1 MLSVASFGDWI
12 GTLATALFAS
22 QQVTGSV
29 AQGSAFSSTI
39 AIRLLPALLLG
50 PVAGVMADRFD
61 RRYTM
66 VICDILR
73 FFVYGSIPVVA
84 LFSDSGGLTVT
95 WAVIATFIGETITLL
110 WIPAKE
116 AAVPNLI
123 PKGRLEVSNQL
134 TLITTYGITPILAA
148 LALAALDGVV
158 RGPIGGLP
166 DWAEP
171 VQIALWINA
180 FSRAATAAVVF
191 FGIKEISEG
200 HRERKEKN
208 AETSMYRQFVEGW
221 KYIGGTPFV
230 RGLVLGIFGAF
241 AGAGIVIGT
250 ARFFTA
256 SLGAGDAA
264 FYLLFATLFM
274 GLAIGI
280 GLGPMI
286 VKELSRRRWFG
297 MSIVLASGAVSF
309 LSVAFHLSMA
319 LFGALFVGAGAGMA
333 FLAGVTLLGGQVNDE
348 VRGRVF
354 AVVQIGARLVLL
366 LAISLA
372 GLLVGLGSSRT
383 VSAGSLSIDI
393 SSTRILLLVA
403 GAIGVWTGISAFRQ
417 MDDKRGVPVL
427 ADLWSSIRGRPLS
440 PGEDFTRHGIFVVF
454 EGGEGA
460 GKSTQV
466 TRLSEALNEAGHDVV
481 VTREP
486 GATDMG
492 ARIRSL
498 VLSNGEGADAPS
510 PRAEALLYAAD
521 RAHHVATVV
530 RPALGRGAVVISD
543 RYVDSSLAYQGA
555 GRTLPVQEI
564 SWLSSWATGGLK
576 PDLVVLLDIDPNVG
590 LGRVGSR
597 GLGADRLE
605 SESRSFHERVR
616 YAFLDLASADP
627 KRYLVLDA
635 ARPADE
641 IANAVAT
648 RLNAMLTEGD
658 DTHPEPASM
667 TAPPGPDLNAP
678 DLVSPH
684 AGPVSPLAGPDETV
698 VIRTGSGAVATS
710 GSDETIVVR
719 PAAGPDDTVIVRP
732 ASADSSNETM
742 VIRPGA
748 GPDDTMVV
756 RPATSPAGSDATMAI
771 PSSGYPN
778 ATSSGDPNAT
788 MAIPASGDPSATMAI
803 PASGDP
809 NATMAIPPADATV
822 NLPRAAPSDDPNATM
837 VVPPPASDDANA
849 TMVVPP
855 SASDDASATMV
866 VPPPVADDATAV
878 VPASGSDETVVVRP
892 ASAPDIK
899 AAPDGPAAGSDPD
912 DDVADPDDDA
922 ATPAED
928 EPETPIEVLE
938 DLTGNRARAAD
949 DETPPSGPQVGK
961 QP

>member
-1 MLSVASFGDWI
+1 MDLSGAAALRSVLRIRPFRRLWLVLSVASFGDWI

-29 AQGSAFSSTI
+29 AQGTAFSSTI

-73 FFVYGSIPVVA
+73 FVVYGSIPVVA
-84 LFSDSGGLTVT
+84 LFSDSGGVTVT

-171 VQIALWINA
+171 VQLALWINA

-200 HRERKEKN
+200 HRERRERN
-208 AETSMYRQFVEGW
+208 AQTSMFRQFVEGW
-221 KYIGGTPFV
+221 RYIGGTPFV

-264 FYLLFATLFM
+264 FYLLFATLFI

-297 MSIVLASGAVSF
+297 MSIVLASGAVGF

-383 VSAGSLSIDI
+383 ISAGSLSVDI

-403 GAIGVWTGISAFRQ
+403 GVIGVWTGISAFRQ

-440 PGEDFTRHGIFVVF
+440 PGEDFTRQGIFVVF

-466 TRLSEALNEAGHDVV
+466 TRLSEALAAAGHDVV

-498 VLSNGEGADAPS
+498 VLANGEGADAPS

-530 RPALGRGAVVISD
+530 RPALARGAVVISD

-576 PDLVVLLDIDPNVG
+576 PDLVVLLDVDPGVG
-590 LGRVGSR
+590 LSRVTDR
-597 GLGADRLE
+597 GAGADRLE

-641 IANAVAT
+641 IADAVAT
-648 RLNAMLTEGD
+648 RLNAMLSEGD
-658 DTHPEPASM
+658 DTHPEPAS
-667 TAPPGPDLNAP
+667 TAVPPGPDLNAP
-678 DLVSPH
+678 DLADTTVIPPPT
-684 AGPVSPLAGPDETV
+684 GPNETLV
-698 VIRTGSGAVATS
+698 MRTGAAA
-710 GSDETIVVR
+710 DDTIVV
-719 PAAGPDDTVIVRP
+719 
-732 ASADSSNETM
+732 
-742 VIRPGA
+742 RPGA

-756 RPATSPAGSDATMAI
+756 RPAAGSDDTMVVRPGAGPDDTMVVRAATAGPDATMALP
-771 PSSGYPN
+771 PS
-778 ATSSGDPNAT
+778 D
-788 MAIPASGDPSATMAI
+788 
-803 PASGDP
+803 DP
-809 NATMAIPPADATV
+809 NATMAIPPPADATMTIP
-822 NLPRAAPSDDPNATM
+822 PRADATMALPPSEADDPNATQ
-837 VVPPPASDDANA
+837 
-849 TMVVPP
+849 
-855 SASDDASATMV
+855 
-866 VPPPVADDATAV
+866 
-878 VPASGSDETVVVRP
+878 VVRP
-892 ASAPDIK
+892 AGAGPDTTMAVPPVSSSSSSSSSSV
-899 AAPDGPAAGSDPD
+899 AADAGAVSAAGE
-912 DDVADPDDDA
+912 
-922 ATPAED
+922 AED
-928 EPETPIEVLE
+928 APETPVEVLE
-938 DLTGNRARAAD
+938 ELTGNRAVGAEPPEARTAGAQPP
-949 DETPPSGPQVGK
+949 DEPPVGTR
-961 QP
+961 P